1 MVKSTLANLSKMKK
15 KSSLPRGLRN
25 NNPLNIRGSKTLWLG
40 QTGTDGTFCKFE
52 SMRWGYRAAFR
63 LLHTYRTKYNI
74 ISIRQII
81 GRWAPPNE
89 NNTQAYI
96 DKVCTMMGVEPHFR
110 VFAGST
116 LDEDVYWCCNLVKA
130 MAAVENCLPLSEVDI
145 KPIMDGYTLAF
156 EAV

>member
-1 MVKSTLANLSKMKK
+1 MERKEKSN
-15 KSSLPRGLRN
+15 LPRGLRN
-25 NNPLNIRGSKTLWLG
+25 NNPLNIRASKKYWLG

-63 LLHTYRTKYNI
+63 LLHTYRTLYRI
-74 ISIRQII
+74 TSIRQII

-89 NNTQAYI
+89 NNTNAYI
-96 DKVCTMMGVEPHFR
+96 DKVCTLMGVEPHFC

-116 LDEDVYWCCNLVKA
+116 LDEDVYWCCVLAKA
-130 MAAVENCLPLSEVDI
+130 MTAIENGIPYKDVDNDV
-145 KPIMDGYTLAF
+145 IMDGYHLAF